1 MDRSLVAG
9 IDIDHHIIKAV
20 VVKLEK
26 GKCTLVSC
34 KEIQS
39 TQALLSD
46 NFRLNY
52 QEIVKKLQQLKTQLP
67 FFIKNAAVSIPD
79 KSVISREIVVESE
92 LYSVEEEPVILH
104 QFSLQS
110 PSPIHDL
117 SIDYV
122 KLDEANSDEAYPVP
136 SSTRYQ
142 VYAGHKYEVNDRI
155 KTLSDS
161 GFRPVLIEGESH
173 PMWLIATMIKNDD
186 RLPDCS
192 LFLSFRFSTSVIF
205 SAEDERPF
213 LFKIL
218 PLGINHLM
226 DLGVNAFS
234 EALAE
239 KFFRQQHLMADG
251 KTAQLGLKIGLL
263 GEGFNISGLEEALR
277 TALNIQCEFVDISL
291 LAKSKRHRIT
301 NDLRRF
307 EHAYGLAIRAG
318 NWLRRHNAA

>member
-39 TQALLSD
+39 TQALFSD

-67 FFIKNAAVSIPD
+67 FFIKNAAVSITD

-92 LYSVEEEPVILH
+92 LNSVEEEPVVLH

-122 KLDEANSDEAYPVP
+122 KLDDVKPDEAYPV
-136 SSTRYQ
+136 SSSIRYQ
-142 VYAGHKYEVNDRI
+142 VYAAHRYEVNDRI

-173 PMWLIATMIKNDD
+173 PMWLIATMINNND
-186 RLPDCS
+186 RLPHCS

-205 SAEDERPF
+205 SAEDDQPF

-226 DLGVNAFS
+226 DLGVTAFS

-239 KFFRQQHLMADG
+239 KFFRRQHLMADV
-251 KTAQLGLKIGLL
+251 KTSQFEPKVGLL
-263 GEGFNISGLEEALR
+263 GGGFNIPGLEDALT
-277 TALNIQCEFVDISL
+277 TALSIQCEFVDISL
-291 LAKSKRHRIT
+291 LAKSKRHRIPS
-301 NDLRRF
+301 DLRSF

-318 NWLRRHNAA
+318 NWLRRHHAA